1 MFLEVASP
9 NAMSQRALMTHP
21 EGLHLSLSEL
31 CPVSG
36 AEHGGSPRRRAR
48 TLQDGSFG
56 LHVLKKNA
64 PHNDSKKMAES

>member
-9 NAMSQRALMTHP
+9 NAMSRRALMTHP
-21 EGLHLSLSEL
+21 VSEL
-31 CPVSG
+31 CSVFR
-36 AEHGGSPRRRAR
+36 AEHGGSPGRAG

-64 PHNDSKKMAES
+64 PHNDSKKMTKS